1 MSNLRTRIGT
11 ALAAAGLLV
20 MMQAPIVPVAA
31 AATAPTCA
39 DQLKVVKTEMTAAPA
54 GAKHDEAKK
63 HYKAAVTASKKS
75 DDKTCLSELGL
86 AQAAL
91 K

>member
-1 MSNLRTRIGT
+1 MSNLRTIT
-11 ALAAAGLLV
+11 CIAMAAATLLV
-20 MMQAPIVPVAA
+20 MALAPVDPAA
-31 AATAPTCA
+31 AATTCA
-39 DQLKVVKTEMTAAPA
+39 DQLKAVKTELTAAPT
-54 GAKHDEAKK
+54 GTKRDEAKK

-75 DDKTCLSELGL
+75 DDKTCLTELGL